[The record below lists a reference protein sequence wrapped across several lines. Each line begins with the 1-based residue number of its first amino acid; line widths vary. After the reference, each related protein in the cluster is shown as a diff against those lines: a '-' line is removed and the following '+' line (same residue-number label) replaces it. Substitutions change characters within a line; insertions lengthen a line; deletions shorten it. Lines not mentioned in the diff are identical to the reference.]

1 MNLFSFP
8 KKIFLFL
15 PVLLAF
21 FSIFSSSVLA
31 VPCDENSRLECSSN
45 EGLVPCGYNG
55 VYCTF
60 PHFWVM
66 VDRIIQF
73 ALFYI
78 ALPVGVIWI
87 IVGGF
92 LMMTSA
98 GNESRFSKGKDYI
111 RSVIIALLIAF
122 GAWLIVD
129 TLVGFL
135 NIQK

>member
-1 MNLFSFP
+1 
-8 KKIFLFL
+8 
-15 PVLLAF
+15 
-21 FSIFSSSVLA
+21 
-31 VPCDENSRLECSSN
+31 
-45 EGLVPCGYNG
+45 
-55 VYCTF
+55 
-60 PHFWVM
+60 M

-73 ALFYI
+73 GLFYI